1 MKTFGERIRELREE
15 KDLSVREL
23 AKRLKVSA
31 PFLSDVELGRRHPSE
46 EVLARMAKNLD
57 TMVEE
62 LKKHDSR
69 APVQELKRIVANDP
83 VLPQSGVGGRRVT
96 CSRAR
101 VLA

>member
-1 MKTFGERIRELREE
+1 MCKLTHKIMKTFGERIRELREE

-69 APVQELKRIVANDP
+69 APVQELEADR
-83 VLPQSGVGGRRVT
+83 SE
-96 CSRAR
+96 
-101 VLA
+101 